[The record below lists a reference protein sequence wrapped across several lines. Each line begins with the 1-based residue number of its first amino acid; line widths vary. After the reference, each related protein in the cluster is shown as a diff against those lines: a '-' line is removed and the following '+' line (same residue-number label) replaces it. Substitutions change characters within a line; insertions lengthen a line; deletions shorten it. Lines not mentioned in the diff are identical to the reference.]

1 MCEKLGVRV
10 RVFFLDASSL
20 KHVLVLQSN
29 LPQPKLLLKMAMM
42 VGILVRKCIA
52 LSGTNG
58 EEGIDT
64 FLDQIACSVLSC

>member
-1 MCEKLGVRV
+1 
-10 RVFFLDASSL
+10 
-20 KHVLVLQSN
+20 VLVLQSK